1 MRKIFKFA
9 VAMIV
14 CAGVIGT
21 GDLSAQGSLDLEMA
35 KELAKQYGYSD
46 TEINKLLQ
54 EQMQNS
60 FVSSGTGTSSTGK
73 VIDRNTAFKGSNY
86 QSNLGYGLGQQNSL
100 YSQYGQLGQ
109 LSQFGSSAGLLGSMS
124 FGGGSGLTSQQSL
137 NGMSYSSTGSSGMGS
152 YMTSMFADSTIMLDT
167 S

>member
-46 TEINKLLQ
+46 TEISKLLQ

-60 FVSSGTGTSSTGK
+60 FVSSGTGRKHRFFASNKSTL
-73 VIDRNTAFKGSNY
+73 IANQRINF
-86 QSNLGYGLGQQNSL
+86 
-100 YSQYGQLGQ
+100 
-109 LSQFGSSAGLLGSMS
+109 SANPEYDGRR
-124 FGGGSGLTSQQSL
+124 QEWIQ
-137 NGMSYSSTGSSGMGS
+137 
-152 YMTSMFADSTIMLDT
+152 
-167 S
+167 